1 MSNFNLSNSDALL
14 LNGEGTQNCAENQ
27 LLDNR
32 TATADNTKSPKIMT
46 FPEFPNST
54 DDGNVKLPD
63 CPIREDNNI
72 ASFVNKNS
80 ENSMGELLSS
90 INEFDCNFE
99 KNGNTEAHP
108 CNWPSGIFADDGLVN
123 DSNVLH
129 AADGIDRSRW
139 SAFSPVFDFNAEAYL
154 NLVPEMVQNQYAP
167 QYDAHADDGD
177 RDCNH
182 QKQLL
187 TEEVSNI
194 DVPLVTDHLTQN
206 VCTTSND
213 FTSPSCLIQD
223 FQQNENGLHIEN
235 LPNPQIQSDTFEAAA
250 VFFVDNVMQTFPENT
265 FEIHPIED
273 TSAPSNVVQSITG
286 DVDGSRWSAFSP
298 AFDFNA
304 ETYFS
309 SEPEMV
315 LIMNDQHAPQY
326 GAYANDGD
334 RDCNNQKQ
342 LLTEEVSNIDVP
354 LVTDHL
360 TQNVKTS
367 VLDFQQNENGLHI
380 ENLPNPQIQS
390 DTFEAAAVFF
400 VDNVMQTFPENTFEI
415 HPIEDTSAPSNVVQ
429 SITGDVDGSRWSA
442 FSPAFDF
449 NAETYFSSEPEMVLI
464 MNDQHAPQY
473 GAYANDGDRDCNNQK
488 QLLTEEVSNIDVPLV
503 TDHLTQNVKTSV
515 LDFQQNENGLHIEN
529 LPNPQIQ
536 SDTFEAAAVFFVD
549 NVMQTFPENTFEIH
563 PIEDTS
569 APSNV
574 VQSITGDV
582 DGSRWSAFSPAF
594 DFNAET
600 YFSSEPE
607 MVLIMNDQHA
617 PQYDAYADDEDRDC
631 NNQKRLLTEEV
642 GNIHVPLATDNLT
655 QNVCTTSNDFTSP
668 SCFIQN
674 FQQNENG
681 LHTENLPNPQIQS
694 DTFESA
700 AGFLIDNVMQT
711 FPESPLGM
719 HPLDYS
725 FALSSVAENNTEG
738 TLQNE
743 AHGDERN
750 TDYNNQKQ
758 PTNEL
763 ISNVDVLHPA
773 KDVAQ
778 NVGTTSIGFTP
789 SFCFT
794 EDVQQNANEPQNIEN
809 QIKSA
814 PDSEMQINTFEGVGD
829 CSTDSATHNTQ
840 MHELHEKNVKNTTY
854 ACFQCQKP
862 FENISDLCKHINQ
875 CLQNYK
881 DLASDTNQSALAE
894 SCSQAKHQPGEALE
908 KSQWK
913 MCDVCKKLF
922 SCYSALHIHYRSHTK
937 ETPYQCDICGR
948 RFTTK
953 FSKNRHLESQ
963 HFVKRPRCYKS
974 PSHILCS
981 RCYFAITYVFGI
993 VSLALIDQQCWRL
1006 IRSIFLTTHLLHC
1019 TTAD

>member
-1 MSNFNLSNSDALL
+1 LHLLFIMSNFNLSNSDALL

-154 NLVPEMVQNQYAP
+154 NLVPEM
-167 QYDAHADDGD
+167 YDAHADDGD

-213 FTSPSCLIQD
+213 FTSPSCLIQ
-223 FQQNENGLHIEN
+223 N
-235 LPNPQIQSDTFEAAA
+235 
-250 VFFVDNVMQTFPENT
+250 
-265 FEIHPIED
+265 
-273 TSAPSNVVQSITG
+273 
-286 DVDGSRWSAFSP
+286 
-298 AFDFNA
+298 
-304 ETYFS
+304 
-309 SEPEMV
+309 
-315 LIMNDQHAPQY
+315 
-326 GAYANDGD
+326 
-334 RDCNNQKQ
+334 
-342 LLTEEVSNIDVP
+342 
-354 LVTDHL
+354 
-360 TQNVKTS
+360 
-367 VLDFQQNENGLHI
+367 
-380 ENLPNPQIQS
+380 
-390 DTFEAAAVFF
+390 
-400 VDNVMQTFPENTFEI
+400 
-415 HPIEDTSAPSNVVQ
+415 
-429 SITGDVDGSRWSA
+429 
-442 FSPAFDF
+442 
-449 NAETYFSSEPEMVLI
+449 
-464 MNDQHAPQY
+464 
-473 GAYANDGDRDCNNQK
+473 
-488 QLLTEEVSNIDVPLV
+488 
-503 TDHLTQNVKTSV
+503 
-515 LDFQQNENGLHIEN
+515 FQQNENGLHIEN

-617 PQYDAYADDEDRDC
+617 PQYDAYANDGDRDC
-631 NNQKRLLTEEV
+631 NNQKQLLTEEV
-642 GNIHVPLATDNLT
+642 SNIDVPLVTDHLT

-840 MHELHEKNVKNTTY
+840 LIAELQMHELHEKNVKNTTY

-974 PSHILCS
+974 RKS
-981 RCYFAITYVFGI
+981 
-993 VSLALIDQQCWRL
+993 
-1006 IRSIFLTTHLLHC
+1006 
-1019 TTAD
+1019 

>member
-1 MSNFNLSNSDALL
+1 LLFIMSNFNLSNSDALL

-154 NLVPEMVQNQYAP
+154 NSVPEMVHNQYAP
-167 QYDAHADDGD
+167 QYDAYADDGD

-213 FTSPSCLIQD
+213 FTSPSCFIQN

-309 SEPEMV
+309 SEPEMY
-315 LIMNDQHAPQY
+315 D
-326 GAYANDGD
+326 AYADDEG

-342 LLTEEVSNIDVP
+342 
-354 LVTDHL
+354 
-360 TQNVKTS
+360 
-367 VLDFQQNENGLHI
+367 
-380 ENLPNPQIQS
+380 
-390 DTFEAAAVFF
+390 
-400 VDNVMQTFPENTFEI
+400 
-415 HPIEDTSAPSNVVQ
+415 
-429 SITGDVDGSRWSA
+429 
-442 FSPAFDF
+442 
-449 NAETYFSSEPEMVLI
+449 
-464 MNDQHAPQY
+464 
-473 GAYANDGDRDCNNQK
+473 
-488 QLLTEEVSNIDVPLV
+488 
-503 TDHLTQNVKTSV
+503 
-515 LDFQQNENGLHIEN
+515 
-529 LPNPQIQ
+529 
-536 SDTFEAAAVFFVD
+536 
-549 NVMQTFPENTFEIH
+549 
-563 PIEDTS
+563 
-569 APSNV
+569 
-574 VQSITGDV
+574 
-582 DGSRWSAFSPAF
+582 
-594 DFNAET
+594 
-600 YFSSEPE
+600 
-607 MVLIMNDQHA
+607 
-617 PQYDAYADDEDRDC
+617 
-631 NNQKRLLTEEV
+631 LLTEEV
-642 GNIHVPLATDNLT
+642 GNIHVPLATDHLT

-840 MHELHEKNVKNTTY
+840 LIAELQMHELHEKNVKNTTY

-963 HFVKRPRCYKS
+963 HSVKRPRCYKS
-974 PSHILCS
+974 RKS
-981 RCYFAITYVFGI
+981 
-993 VSLALIDQQCWRL
+993 
-1006 IRSIFLTTHLLHC
+1006 
-1019 TTAD
+1019 

>member
-1 MSNFNLSNSDALL
+1 LHLLFIMSNFNLSNSDALL

-90 INEFDCNFE
+90 INEFGCNFE

-154 NLVPEMVQNQYAP
+154 NSVPEMVQNQYAP

-360 TQNVKTS
+360 TQNVCTTS
-367 VLDFQQNENGLHI
+367 NDFTSPSCFIQNFQQNENGLHI

-449 NAETYFSSEPEMVLI
+449 NAETYFSSEPEM
-464 MNDQHAPQY
+464 
-473 GAYANDGDRDCNNQK
+473 
-488 QLLTEEVSNIDVPLV
+488 
-503 TDHLTQNVKTSV
+503 
-515 LDFQQNENGLHIEN
+515 
-529 LPNPQIQ
+529 
-536 SDTFEAAAVFFVD
+536 
-549 NVMQTFPENTFEIH
+549 
-563 PIEDTS
+563 
-569 APSNV
+569 
-574 VQSITGDV
+574 
-582 DGSRWSAFSPAF
+582 
-594 DFNAET
+594 
-600 YFSSEPE
+600 
-607 MVLIMNDQHA
+607 
-617 PQYDAYADDEDRDC
+617 YDAYADDEDRDC

-840 MHELHEKNVKNTTY
+840 LIAELQMHELHEKNVKNTTY

-974 PSHILCS
+974 RKS
-981 RCYFAITYVFGI
+981 
-993 VSLALIDQQCWRL
+993 
-1006 IRSIFLTTHLLHC
+1006 
-1019 TTAD
+1019 

>member
-1 MSNFNLSNSDALL
+1 LHLLFIMSNFNLSNSDALL

-213 FTSPSCLIQD
+213 FTSPSCLIQN

-309 SEPEMV
+309 SEPEMY
-315 LIMNDQHAPQY
+315 D
-326 GAYANDGD
+326 AYANDGD

-354 LVTDHL
+354 LVTDH
-360 TQNVKTS
+360 
-367 VLDFQQNENGLHI
+367 
-380 ENLPNPQIQS
+380 
-390 DTFEAAAVFF
+390 
-400 VDNVMQTFPENTFEI
+400 
-415 HPIEDTSAPSNVVQ
+415 
-429 SITGDVDGSRWSA
+429 
-442 FSPAFDF
+442 
-449 NAETYFSSEPEMVLI
+449 
-464 MNDQHAPQY
+464 
-473 GAYANDGDRDCNNQK
+473 
-488 QLLTEEVSNIDVPLV
+488 
-503 TDHLTQNVKTSV
+503 
-515 LDFQQNENGLHIEN
+515 
-529 LPNPQIQ
+529 
-536 SDTFEAAAVFFVD
+536 
-549 NVMQTFPENTFEIH
+549 
-563 PIEDTS
+563 
-569 APSNV
+569 
-574 VQSITGDV
+574 
-582 DGSRWSAFSPAF
+582 
-594 DFNAET
+594 
-600 YFSSEPE
+600 
-607 MVLIMNDQHA
+607 
-617 PQYDAYADDEDRDC
+617 
-631 NNQKRLLTEEV
+631 
-642 GNIHVPLATDNLT
+642 LT

-840 MHELHEKNVKNTTY
+840 LIAELQMHELHEKNVKNTTY

-974 PSHILCS
+974 RKS
-981 RCYFAITYVFGI
+981 
-993 VSLALIDQQCWRL
+993 
-1006 IRSIFLTTHLLHC
+1006 
-1019 TTAD
+1019 

>member
-1 MSNFNLSNSDALL
+1 LHLLFIMSNFNLSNSDALL

-213 FTSPSCLIQD
+213 FTSPSCLIQ
-223 FQQNENGLHIEN
+223 N
-235 LPNPQIQSDTFEAAA
+235 
-250 VFFVDNVMQTFPENT
+250 
-265 FEIHPIED
+265 
-273 TSAPSNVVQSITG
+273 
-286 DVDGSRWSAFSP
+286 
-298 AFDFNA
+298 
-304 ETYFS
+304 
-309 SEPEMV
+309 
-315 LIMNDQHAPQY
+315 
-326 GAYANDGD
+326 
-334 RDCNNQKQ
+334 
-342 LLTEEVSNIDVP
+342 
-354 LVTDHL
+354 
-360 TQNVKTS
+360 
-367 VLDFQQNENGLHI
+367 
-380 ENLPNPQIQS
+380 
-390 DTFEAAAVFF
+390 
-400 VDNVMQTFPENTFEI
+400 
-415 HPIEDTSAPSNVVQ
+415 
-429 SITGDVDGSRWSA
+429 
-442 FSPAFDF
+442 
-449 NAETYFSSEPEMVLI
+449 
-464 MNDQHAPQY
+464 
-473 GAYANDGDRDCNNQK
+473 
-488 QLLTEEVSNIDVPLV
+488 
-503 TDHLTQNVKTSV
+503 
-515 LDFQQNENGLHIEN
+515 FQQNENGLHIEN

-617 PQYDAYADDEDRDC
+617 PQYDAYANDGDRDC
-631 NNQKRLLTEEV
+631 NNQKQLLTEEV
-642 GNIHVPLATDNLT
+642 SNIDVPLVTDHLT

-840 MHELHEKNVKNTTY
+840 LIAELQMHELHEKNVKNTTY

-974 PSHILCS
+974 RKS
-981 RCYFAITYVFGI
+981 
-993 VSLALIDQQCWRL
+993 
-1006 IRSIFLTTHLLHC
+1006 
-1019 TTAD
+1019 